1 MEFCSPRIGVSLH
14 FEAGEGV
21 MNSRK
26 PKQDVEN
33 LNGWEMP
40 ELQLIEAVPS
50 GKPAATPRPRWEA
63 KSDLILDLGSKVPR
77 SRLH

>member
-1 MEFCSPRIGVSLH
+1 
-14 FEAGEGV
+14 

-26 PKQDVEN
+26 TKQDIEN
-33 LNGWEMP
+33 LNEWEIP
-40 ELQLIEAVPS
+40 ELRLAEAVPS
-50 GKPAATPRPRWEA
+50 KPATAARPRWEA

>member
-1 MEFCSPRIGVSLH
+1 
-14 FEAGEGV
+14 

-33 LNGWEMP
+33 LNEWELP
-40 ELQLIEAVPS
+40 ELRLAEAVPS
-50 GKPAATPRPRWEA
+50 GKPAPTARPRWEA
-63 KSDLILDLGSKVPR
+63 KSDLILDLGSKLPR

>member
-1 MEFCSPRIGVSLH
+1 
-14 FEAGEGV
+14 

-26 PKQDVEN
+26 TKQDVEN
-33 LNGWEMP
+33 LNDGWEIP

-63 KSDLILDLGSKVPR
+63 KSDLILDLGSKLPR